1 MRSGVSAL
9 ISIANSRPVCVLGE
23 CRVHPHPSAGGA
35 LPPEQPDRGACH
47 PDLLQAEELEEARPE
62 WQLPSTYQRQHF
74 RRRAQPGGPQVQ
86 GLRTLSATPSR
97 QHIPEEAPGTR
108 PGDELHPCLHR
119 HSPSTFYEVQHNAY
133 AELAQSL
140 HKNDNFSDHLSAKF
154 DFVFSFLL
162 FSDCPNWI
170 FPTTSCP
177 G

>member
-1 MRSGVSAL
+1 MFT
-9 ISIANSRPVCVLGE
+9 ANSRPVCVLGE

-62 WQLPSTYQRQHF
+62 RQLPSTYQRQHF

-97 QHIPEEAPGTR
+97 QHLPEKAPGTR

-133 AELAQSL
+133 A
-140 HKNDNFSDHLSAKF
+140 
-154 DFVFSFLL
+154 
-162 FSDCPNWI
+162 
-170 FPTTSCP
+170 
-177 G
+177 GGR